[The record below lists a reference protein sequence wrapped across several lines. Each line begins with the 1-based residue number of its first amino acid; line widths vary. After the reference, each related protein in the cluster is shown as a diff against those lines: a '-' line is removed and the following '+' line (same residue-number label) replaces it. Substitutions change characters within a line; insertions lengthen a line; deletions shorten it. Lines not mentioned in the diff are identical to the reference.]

1 MAIFKKEKTTKAAKP
16 AVETSEVSTSS
27 AKSGKTGAAH
37 RVLVRPLLSEKTA
50 RDEKRG
56 TYSFAVAMNAT
67 KTEIIRAVEQVYGVR
82 PSSVRTLITE
92 GKTAR
97 FGQNT
102 GRRKNWKKAI
112 ITLPAGATI
121 SIHTGV

>member
-1 MAIFKKEKTTKAAKP
+1 MAIFKKTKTSQAAK
-16 AVETSEVSTSS
+16 STTQTAASS
-27 AKSGKTGAAH
+27 AAAKSGKMGAAH
-37 RVLVRPLLSEKTA
+37 RVLMRPLLSEKSA

-56 TYSFAVAMNAT
+56 TYAFAVAMNAT

-92 GKTAR
+92 GKVAR

-102 GRRKNWKKAI
+102 GRRKDWKKAI
-112 ITLPAGATI
+112 VSLPAGSTI